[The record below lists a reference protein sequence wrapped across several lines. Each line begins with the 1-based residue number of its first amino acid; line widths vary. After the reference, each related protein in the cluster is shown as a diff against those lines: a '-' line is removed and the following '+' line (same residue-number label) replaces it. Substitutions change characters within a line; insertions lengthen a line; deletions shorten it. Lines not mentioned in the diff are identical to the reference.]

1 MSTTVSQKRKALSSL
16 AKPTF
21 ADGPSAF
28 LQQLTAKVQSNSVG
42 NGGNTSEI
50 QRVRS
55 QLTSEVQ
62 NTHSKQEMRMRQ
74 LDSQLS
80 LLQQKIRPQLQN
92 IERQQGFT
100 QNQLDSLRTRVQN
113 LISEDISPLQQ
124 KFDQL
129 GMVFDRFL
137 RVDLESKLRPM
148 QDDLRNSRAKLD
160 ELMSNV
166 TTGFQRISDNVEELS
181 KSVETT
187 TANLSTQKA
196 KFDKRLGEITP
207 KLTDLEHQI
216 KDLQSRLDETQGFG
230 AGFQQLEK
238 ALKEAL
244 ESVQYMQ
251 NEYIPNKIA
260 ESSASFVER
269 MGTLTTRCDSELSN
283 IQSELDGIIASNQ
296 QAEVERKDAE
306 HNLELLITSSFE
318 VENQLTTIETETK
331 TKLDTLNHD
340 LDSSVAQIRA
350 RLAEITHTAEDED
363 RQQAKLD
370 ESVEDLRHSIE
381 AQLRD
386 LREKIR
392 VNSSKNM
399 KAQYTTYS
407 LLSGVRNTLEG
418 DTNLIGHL
426 ENVEKQIDWCVEAI
440 KIIDKERIAAQE
452 QGADPQNIIARAK
465 NVEERVTNA
474 LLRIKRIEENKKRAK
489 PGKQKDDEEEEKEEK
504 PQKKKKG
511 AKAAPPQEEEEEK
524 NEKPPKKKKAGKEK
538 PQEEEEE
545 KNEKPQKK
553 KKAAK
558 EEPQEEEEEKDEKP
572 PKKKKA
578 AKDKPKDDDEEPEKD
593 DDEKEEPEEK
603 PKKKKSNKPKEDEK
617 NDDEKDDEE
626 PEEPPK
632 KRRKKKGKAAD
643 EDA

>member
-474 LLRIKRIEENKKRAK
+474 LLRIKRIEENIKRAK